1 MAQPM
6 INRRDTIEVFRELMQ
21 TDSPFRVL
29 RLVGDAK
36 MGKTHLITQVYPEIV
51 KEAGG
56 WRCAV
61 VDLRNRAQTS
71 LDILHVVSRL
81 CGGEGLFPRYAAG
94 YQDWL
99 HRPLVEVKGLQALLS
114 NLWIRGDEETESRK
128 WTRYLTTQLT
138 TDLGGLVGEGAVL
151 LFDAVNETN
160 DGVRDWLADTLLVEL
175 AGFAHVRA
183 VVAGRSV
190 PDAHGSYV
198 GVTRSFELR
207 PVEDEREYIGY
218 CHAAGV
224 ELAEQSI
231 CDLARALD
239 YCPGH
244 FVDRVISRFV
254 RQEAG
259 HG

>member
-6 INRRDTIEVFRELMQ
+6 INRRDAIEIFRELLHA
-21 TDSPFRVL
+21 DSRFRVL
-29 RLVGDAK
+29 RLVGDPK
-36 MGKTHLITQVYPEIV
+36 MGKSHLVTQVYPEIV

-71 LDILHVVSRL
+71 LDILHVVSSL

-94 YQDWL
+94 Y
-99 HRPLVEVKGLQALLS
+99 
-114 NLWIRGDEETESRK
+114 
-128 WTRYLTTQLT
+128 
-138 TDLGGLVGEGAVL
+138 
-151 LFDAVNETN
+151 
-160 DGVRDWLADTLLVEL
+160 RDWLVDTLLVEL
-175 AGFAHVRA
+175 AGFAHLRA
-183 VVAGRSV
+183 VVAGRCV
-190 PDAHGSYV
+190 PDAHDSYV
-198 GVTRSFELR
+198 SVTRSLELR
-207 PVEDEREYIGY
+207 PVEDEREYIGF
-218 CHAAGV
+218 CHAVGV

-231 CDLARALD
+231 RDLARALD

-244 FVDRVISRFV
+244 FVDRVISKFV